1 MPQAGEIRETQLEN
15 LVDGQLGE
23 SAGADRVAGGKHVDQ
38 VTIQLGQGF
47 RLDPV
52 RVAGNRLG
60 TVLPIVVVLGVP
72 KLAGFSRPNQTCRLG
87 PSRRFCW

>member
-38 VTIQLGQGF
+38 VTIQLGQSF
-47 RLDPV
+47 CLDPV

-60 TVLPIVVVLGVP
+60 TVFKRVVVVIIARIAKRYKSCVG
-72 KLAGFSRPNQTCRLG
+72 
-87 PSRRFCW
+87 